1 MSLGKTDSMPLV
13 RLDWRALAL
22 PAGLWRAALT
32 AIAVSILLSGV
43 LIACN
48 VLSASFPREP
58 IQREVRRAFAERQL
72 QNYGWLVYNST
83 IGMHQFNDCLVL
95 LEAVDDRAPLI
106 KRALSP
112 TISGASV
119 GQGGGGF
126 TVPCPPLRAF
136 VNGERPPLLPSDHYH
151 RYVHGNVALTAAL
164 LQITSIKSLHEWYG
178 ALSLLLPLL
187 ATALALWR
195 LARGG
200 VRDAGPLTLSF
211 VALNGVLLA
220 TAFGV
225 QYYGQSL
232 AHFPADILL
241 SLYLLTVIGLGA
253 RLSSLSLACGCAA
266 AFGALT
272 MYFEF
277 LTGGL
282 PMGLSMVLALACVRT
297 LDSPQRGDWAR
308 IGANAAAFLFG
319 FVCIYAMKQTL
330 TGYVFGAD
338 VLAASGERLETWVS
352 GAKIG
357 ETFHRLGFFSPVIGG
372 GSISMATLLI
382 ASSAGAFGAGVA
394 TMGFRW
400 RTTPIGAWGVA
411 IAALIIP
418 AWYLTLRL
426 HTYAHAFMMIR
437 IMMSFFTASYFLL
450 AWCYR
455 DRIAATLT
463 KLAARWR
470 GI

>member
-1 MSLGKTDSMPLV
+1 MSLDKTDSAPLV
-13 RLDWRALAL
+13 RLDWRALTF
-22 PAGLWRAALT
+22 PADIWRAGLT
-32 AIAVSILLSGV
+32 AIAVSIVLSGV

-48 VLSASFPREP
+48 VLSASLPREP

-95 LEAVDDRAPLI
+95 LEAVDDRAPVV

-126 TVPCPPLRAF
+126 TVPCPPLRKF
-136 VNGERPPLLPSDHYH
+136 VGGDRPPLLPSDHYH

-164 LQITSIKSLHEWYG
+164 LQVTSIKALHQWYG
-178 ALSLLLPLL
+178 ALSLLLPLSV
-187 ATALALWR
+187 TGLALWR

-200 VRDAGPLTLSF
+200 ARDAGPLTLSF
-211 VALNGVLLA
+211 AALNGVLLA

-241 SLYLLTVIGLGA
+241 SLYPLTVIGLGA
-253 RLSSLSLACGCAA
+253 RLGNFSVACACAA

-282 PMGLSMVLALACVRT
+282 PMGASMVLAIACAQT
-297 LDSPQRGDWAR
+297 LDRPRAGDWAR
-308 IGANAAAFLFG
+308 IGLTLGSFLGG
-319 FVCIYAMKQTL
+319 FVCIYAMKQML
-330 TGYVFGAD
+330 TSYVFGAD
-338 VLAASGERLETWVS
+338 VLAASGERLETWLT

-357 ETFHRLGFFSPVIGG
+357 ETFMRLGFFSPVIGG
-372 GSISMATLLI
+372 GSIPMATVLI
-382 ASSAGAFGAGVA
+382 MSSASALGAALTTLA
-394 TMGFRW
+394 FRW
-400 RTTPIGAWGVA
+400 RSVPIGAWGIAV
-411 IAALIIP
+411 AALIIP
-418 AWYLTLRL
+418 AWYLAIRL

-455 DRIAATLT
+455 DKIAAFATRMIE
-463 KLAARWR
+463 RWKT
-470 GI
+470 

>member
-1 MSLGKTDSMPLV
+1 MSLDKTHAAPRF
-13 RLDWRALAL
+13 RLGWRALSF
-22 PAGLWRAALT
+22 PAGLWRAGAA
-32 AIAVSILLSGV
+32 AIATAVVLSGL

-48 VLSASFPREP
+48 VLSAALPRAP
-58 IQREVRRAFAERQL
+58 IQREVRRGFAERQL

-95 LEAVDDRAPLI
+95 LEAVDDRAPLV

-119 GQGGGGF
+119 GQGGGGY

-136 VNGERPPLLPSDHYH
+136 ANGERPPLLPGDHYH

-164 LQITSIKSLHEWYG
+164 LQIATIKDLHSWYS
-178 ALSLLLPLL
+178 ALSLLLAL
-187 ATALALWR
+187 AVVGLALWR
-195 LARGG
+195 LARAGT
-200 VRDAGPLTLSF
+200 RDAGPLTLSF

-241 SLYLLTVIGLGA
+241 SLYLLAVISLGA
-253 RLSSLSLACGCAA
+253 RLSSLSLACACAA
-266 AFGALT
+266 AFGVLT

-282 PMGLSMVLALACVRT
+282 PMGASMVLAVACVQT
-297 LDSPQRGDWAR
+297 LDRPRSGDWAR
-308 IGANAAAFLFG
+308 VGITLAAFLIG
-319 FVCIYAMKQTL
+319 FVGIYAIKQAV

-338 VLAASGERLETWVS
+338 VLTASGERLETWLS

-357 ETFHRLGFFSPVIGG
+357 ETFMRLGFFSPVIGG
-372 GSISMATLLI
+372 GSVPMAALLI
-382 ASSAGAFGAGVA
+382 ASSAAALGASVA
-394 TMGFRW
+394 TLAFRW
-400 RTTPIGAWGVA
+400 RTAPIGAWGLA
-411 IAALIIP
+411 AAALIIP

-437 IMMSFFTASYFLL
+437 IMVSFFAASYFLL

-455 DRIAATLT
+455 ERLGAALA
-463 KLAARWR
+463 KLVARWR
-470 GI
+470 G